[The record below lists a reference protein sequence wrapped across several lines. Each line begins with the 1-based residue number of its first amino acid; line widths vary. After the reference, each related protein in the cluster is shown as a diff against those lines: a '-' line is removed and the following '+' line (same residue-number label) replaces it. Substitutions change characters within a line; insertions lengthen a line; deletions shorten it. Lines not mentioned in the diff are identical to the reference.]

1 MNFSIFSLLG
11 DNYFYFR
18 HSENFFEIIAQIYIP
33 RWHAQYF
40 KGIHVGQRHDSKLLE
55 EKYIP
60 SPFVTKLFTW
70 KIFTRSAISLDR
82 VFGNWQ
88 FHVRSHFICIYT
100 RNVGRVPHPSPYYW
114 SLPAEIIMLRNNERH
129 MVTLRLLTRIII
141 AGIDYMPFRAV
152 NSVNHERIYD
162 TIRDRE
168 HIEAGNASSK
178 MQQVRPRIRLDKRI
192 VKILILAIPF
202 FFKHYCV

>member
-1 MNFSIFSLLG
+1 MNFSIFPLLG
-11 DNYFYFR
+11 DNYFYVPPFR
-18 HSENFFEIIAQIYIP
+18 KFLRNYCSDIYTKMTILQRYTCRPTTRLEIIGGKIY
-33 RWHAQYF
+33 
-40 KGIHVGQRHDSKLLE
+40 
-55 EKYIP
+55 
-60 SPFVTKLFTW
+60 PFVTKLFTW

-202 FFKHYCV
+202 FFKHYCM

>member
-1 MNFSIFSLLG
+1 M
-11 DNYFYFR
+11 
-18 HSENFFEIIAQIYIP
+18 P
-33 RWHAQYF
+33 
-40 KGIHVGQRHDSKLLE
+40 
-55 EKYIP
+55 
-60 SPFVTKLFTW
+60 
-70 KIFTRSAISLDR
+70 
-82 VFGNWQ
+82 
-88 FHVRSHFICIYT
+88 
-100 RNVGRVPHPSPYYW
+100 
-114 SLPAEIIMLRNNERH
+114 RNNERH

-192 VKILILAIPF
+192 VKILILAGYSIF
-202 FFKHYCV
+202 FFFFSFNIIAYV

>member
-1 MNFSIFSLLG
+1 MNFSIFPLLG
-11 DNYFYFR
+11 DNYFYVPPFR
-18 HSENFFEIIAQIYIP
+18 EFLRNYCSDIYTKMTRTIFQRYTCRPTTRLEIIGGKIY
-33 RWHAQYF
+33 
-40 KGIHVGQRHDSKLLE
+40 
-55 EKYIP
+55 
-60 SPFVTKLFTW
+60 PFVTKLFTW

>member
-1 MNFSIFSLLG
+1 MNFSIFPLLG
-11 DNYFYFR
+11 DNYFYVPPFR
-18 HSENFFEIIAQIYIP
+18 EFLRNYCSDIYTKMTILQRYTCRPTTRLEIIGGKIY
-33 RWHAQYF
+33 
-40 KGIHVGQRHDSKLLE
+40 
-55 EKYIP
+55 
-60 SPFVTKLFTW
+60 PFVTKLFTW

-100 RNVGRVPHPSPYYW
+100 RNVGRVLHPSPYYW

>member
-1 MNFSIFSLLG
+1 M
-11 DNYFYFR
+11 
-18 HSENFFEIIAQIYIP
+18 P
-33 RWHAQYF
+33 
-40 KGIHVGQRHDSKLLE
+40 
-55 EKYIP
+55 
-60 SPFVTKLFTW
+60 
-70 KIFTRSAISLDR
+70 
-82 VFGNWQ
+82 
-88 FHVRSHFICIYT
+88 
-100 RNVGRVPHPSPYYW
+100 
-114 SLPAEIIMLRNNERH
+114 RNNERH

-192 VKILILAIPF
+192 VKILILAGYSIF
-202 FFKHYCV
+202 FFFFLLTSLHMCNVVHECTSLSLSILLSSEKN